1 MDNTD
6 ASSSINRRNILI
18 GGALVAASGLAYAR
32 QPSIAVDPI
41 KKGDLD
47 KMLPNRVGEW
57 TFQSSSGLV
66 LPPPDA
72 LSDRL
77 YDEISTRVYQS
88 PTKPPVMMLI
98 AYSNLQ
104 DGMLQIHRPETCY
117 PVGGYALSDSHIVD
131 VPVASGKT
139 VPCRFFTA
147 ESAARTE
154 HVLYWTRIGRMMPGK
169 WIEQRLAVVDA
180 NLRGEIP
187 DGLLV
192 RMSMVVPDR
201 KVALATLSAFA
212 LQLTTLASPKL
223 RTLLVGA

>member
-1 MDNTD
+1 MDNADTP
-6 ASSSINRRNILI
+6 AGMNRRHILI
-18 GGALVAASGLAYAR
+18 GGALAAASGLAYAR
-32 QPSIAVDPI
+32 KPHITVDPV
-41 KKGDLD
+41 KKGELD
-47 KMLPNRVGEW
+47 KMLPTKVGDW

-88 PTKPPVMMLI
+88 PNQPPVMLLI

-117 PVGGYALSDSHIVD
+117 PVGGYKLSDSHIVEI
-131 VPVASGKT
+131 PVVTGKS

-147 ESAARTE
+147 ESPARTE
-154 HVLYWTRIGRMMPGK
+154 QVLYWTRIGRMMPGR
-169 WIEQRLAVVDA
+169 WIEQRWAVVDA
-180 NLRGEIP
+180 NLRAEIP

-192 RMSMVVPDR
+192 RMSMVTPDA
-201 KVALATLSAFA
+201 KVAIAGLQQFA
-212 LQLTTLASPKL
+212 LQLTGLVSPKMRNIL
-223 RTLLVGA
+223 IGS